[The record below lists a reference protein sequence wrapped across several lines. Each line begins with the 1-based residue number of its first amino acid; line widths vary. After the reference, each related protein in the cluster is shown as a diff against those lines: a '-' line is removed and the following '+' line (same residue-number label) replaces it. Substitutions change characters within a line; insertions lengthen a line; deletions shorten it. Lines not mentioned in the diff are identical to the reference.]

1 VPQFVV
7 GPENRLA
14 SVAVAAFFQRRA
26 GHFSPLVICGS
37 SGSGKS
43 HLARGLAQW
52 WQGENADSRVLV
64 TSGAD
69 FARDYAAAVDR
80 QELPSWRQRVRSV
93 DLLVLEDLGQLAGKG
108 AAQQELI
115 HTLDDLAAREAA
127 VLVTARS
134 LPQQIVALAAG
145 LRSRLSA
152 GLIVPL
158 VLPGP
163 GARRTIL
170 EQLARAR
177 GLSLP
182 KSALAALASGPSVPV
197 TALHGA
203 IRQLELASRAGSL
216 HAGALERMAAEHAA
230 AETLSLR
237 EIARAT
243 AKYFGLTL
251 ADMKSPSRRQ
261 AVVAARG
268 VAIYLARLMT
278 PASLEQIGRYFGGRD
293 HTTVL
298 HGQRRTEK
306 MMRRDPATRH
316 AVSELR
322 KTLVA

>member
-1 VPQFVV
+1 
-7 GPENRLA
+7 
-14 SVAVAAFFQRRA
+14 
-26 GHFSPLVICGS
+26 
-37 SGSGKS
+37 
-43 HLARGLAQW
+43 
-52 WQGENADSRVLV
+52 VLLL
-64 TSGAD
+64 TSAD
-69 FARDYAAAVDR
+69 FAREYAAALDR
-80 QELPSWRQRVRSV
+80 QELPAWRERVRSV

-108 AAQQELI
+108 GAQQELI
-115 HTLDDLAAREAA
+115 HTLDELAARDAA
-127 VLVTARS
+127 VVVTARS

-145 LRSRLSA
+145 LRSRLAA

-158 VLPGP
+158 SLPGP

-182 KSALAALASGPSVPV
+182 RSALAALASGPSVPV

-216 HAGALERMAAEHAA
+216 HAGELERLAAERAPV
-230 AETLSLR
+230 ETLELR
-237 EIARAT
+237 DIARAT

-261 AVVAARG
+261 TVVAARG
-268 VAIYLARLMT
+268 VAIYLARLLT
-278 PASLEQIGRYFGGRD
+278 QTSLEQIGRYFGGRD

-306 MMRRDPATRH
+306 MMKRDPATRH

-322 KTLVA
+322 KNLVA